1 MVIQFNAQNTNRP
14 VTGPGN
20 QADDPGNRGAS
31 LKNGS
36 MFAGNTNLP
45 SMTDQKRDSARKQA
59 MKIVSDAYDGERKLD
74 ATMQGIRDKVSA
86 LKEENHGYMKEI
98 QANEERIS
106 ELADMYGIDPES
118 EEQKDLELLHK
129 RSMAENKLETEPFT
143 KEDMERLA
151 QLDRQG
157 LTEYQERALEIY
169 KMNDTMQH
177 SINDNNAL
185 IKGNNAA
192 IENMKIERLK
202 TDPIGEAME
211 AAEDIMDAAS
221 EEIKAM
227 IVKDSME
234 HIEEKAEEE
243 KEKAEER
250 AEQKEEEEEKLQAA
264 KERKEELDELVEK
277 AKENNEEAWPESER
291 AKKAGKTI
299 IENASDMAQLSEQAA
314 SSVPQDQVNAEIQN
328 ILNKLN
334 LLPEDIKGA
343 KVDDML

>member
-1 MVIQFNAQNTNRP
+1 MVIQFNTQNMNRA
-14 VTGPGN
+14 VSKSGN
-20 QADDPGNRGAS
+20 QADISGNRESS
-31 LKNGS
+31 LKSGS

-45 SMTDQKRDSARKQA
+45 SMIDQKRDSARKQA
-59 MKIVSDAYDGERKLD
+59 MKIVSDAFSGERKLD
-74 ATMQGIRDKVSA
+74 GTMQGIRDKVSA
-86 LKEENHGYMKEI
+86 LKEENYGYTKEI

-143 KEDMERLA
+143 KEEMERLA
-151 QLDRQG
+151 ELDKKG

-185 IKGNNAA
+185 IEGNNAA

-202 TDPIGEAME
+202 TNPIGEAMD

-221 EEIKAM
+221 DEIKSM
-227 IVKDSME
+227 IVKDSMQ

-250 AEQKEEEEEKLQAA
+250 AEQKEEEEEKLEAA

-277 AKENNEEAWPESER
+277 AKENNEQAELESER
-291 AKKAGKTI
+291 AKKASKNI
-299 IENASDMAQLSEQAA
+299 IENASDMAQLSEQATA
-314 SSVPQDQVNAEIQN
+314 SVPQDQVNTEIQN
-328 ILNKLN
+328 ILNKLS
-334 LLPEDIKGA
+334 LLPEDIKGV
-343 KVDDML
+343 KVDDLL

>member
-1 MVIQFNAQNTNRP
+1 MVIQFNTQNMNRA
-14 VTGPGN
+14 VSKSGN
-20 QADDPGNRGAS
+20 QADISGNRESS
-31 LKNGS
+31 LKSGS

-45 SMTDQKRDSARKQA
+45 SMIDQKRDSARKQA
-59 MKIVSDAYDGERKLD
+59 MKIVSDAFSGERKLD

-86 LKEENHGYMKEI
+86 LKEENYGYTKEI

-143 KEDMERLA
+143 KEEMERLA
-151 QLDRQG
+151 ELDKQG

-185 IKGNNAA
+185 IEGNNAA

-202 TDPIGEAME
+202 TNPIGEAMD

-221 EEIKAM
+221 DEIKSM
-227 IVKDSME
+227 IVKDSMQ

-250 AEQKEEEEEKLQAA
+250 AEQKEEEEEKLEAA

-277 AKENNEEAWPESER
+277 AKENNEEVWLESER
-291 AKKAGKTI
+291 AKKASKNI
-299 IENASDMAQLSEQAA
+299 IENASDMAQLSEQATA
-314 SSVPQDQVNAEIQN
+314 SVPQDQVNTEIQN
-328 ILNKLN
+328 ILNKLS
-334 LLPEDIKGA
+334 LLPEDIKGV
-343 KVDDML
+343 KVDDLL

>member
-1 MVIQFNAQNTNRP
+1 MVIQFNTQNMNRA
-14 VTGPGN
+14 VSKSGN
-20 QADDPGNRGAS
+20 QADISGNRESS
-31 LKNGS
+31 LKSGS

-45 SMTDQKRDSARKQA
+45 SMIDQKRDSARKQA
-59 MKIVSDAYDGERKLD
+59 MKIVSDAFSGERKLD

-86 LKEENHGYMKEI
+86 LKEENYGYTKEI

-143 KEDMERLA
+143 KEEMERLA
-151 QLDRQG
+151 ELDKQG

-185 IKGNNAA
+185 IEGNNAA

-202 TDPIGEAME
+202 TNPIGEAMD
-211 AAEDIMDAAS
+211 AAEDIMDATS
-221 EEIKAM
+221 DEIKSM
-227 IVKDSME
+227 IVKDSMQ

-250 AEQKEEEEEKLQAA
+250 AEQKEEEEEKLEAA

-277 AKENNEEAWPESER
+277 AKENNEQAEMESER
-291 AKKAGKTI
+291 AKKASKNI
-299 IENASDMAQLSEQAA
+299 IENASDMAQLSEQATA
-314 SSVPQDQVNAEIQN
+314 SVPQDQVNTEIQN
-328 ILNKLN
+328 ILNKLS
-334 LLPEDIKGA
+334 LLPEDIKGV
-343 KVDDML
+343 KVDDLL

>member
-1 MVIQFNAQNTNRP
+1 MVIQFNTQNMNSSITGSEDQANNRK
-14 VTGPGN
+14 
-20 QADDPGNRGAS
+20 GAS

-45 SMTDQKRDSARKQA
+45 SMIDQKRDSARKQA
-59 MKIVSDAYDGERKLD
+59 MKIVSDAFDGERKLD

-86 LKEENHGYMKEI
+86 LKEENYGYTKEI

-129 RSMAENKLETEPFT
+129 RSMRENKLETEPFT

-151 QLDRQG
+151 ELDKQG
-157 LTEYQERALEIY
+157 LTEYQERAIEIY

-185 IKGNNAA
+185 IEGNNAA

-211 AAEDIMDAAS
+211 AAEDIMEAAS
-221 EEIKAM
+221 DEIKSM
-227 IVKDSME
+227 IVKDSMQ

-243 KEKAEER
+243 KEKAEEK
-250 AEQKEEEEEKLQAA
+250 AEQKEEEEEKLEAA

-277 AKENNEEAWPESER
+277 AKENNEQAELESER
-291 AKKAGKTI
+291 AKKAGKNI
-299 IENASDMAQLSEQAA
+299 IEKASDMAQLSGHAVA
-314 SSVPQDQVNAEIQN
+314 SVLQDQVNTEIQN

-334 LLPEDIKGA
+334 LLPEDIKGS
-343 KVDDML
+343 KVDDLL

>member
-1 MVIQFNAQNTNRP
+1 MVIQFNTQNMNRA
-14 VTGPGN
+14 VSKSGN
-20 QADDPGNRGAS
+20 LADISGNRESS
-31 LKNGS
+31 LKSGS

-45 SMTDQKRDSARKQA
+45 SMIDQKRDSARKQA
-59 MKIVSDAYDGERKLD
+59 MKIVSDAFSGERKLD

-86 LKEENHGYMKEI
+86 LKEENYGYTKEI

-143 KEDMERLA
+143 KEEMERLA
-151 QLDRQG
+151 ELDKQG

-185 IKGNNAA
+185 IEGNNAA

-202 TDPIGEAME
+202 TNPIGEAMD

-221 EEIKAM
+221 DEIKSM
-227 IVKDSME
+227 IVKDSMQ

-250 AEQKEEEEEKLQAA
+250 AEQKEEEEEKLEAA

-277 AKENNEEAWPESER
+277 AKENNEEVWPESER
-291 AKKAGKTI
+291 AKKASKNI
-299 IENASDMAQLSEQAA
+299 IENASDMAQLSEQATA
-314 SSVPQDQVNAEIQN
+314 SVPQDQVNTEIQN
-328 ILNKLN
+328 ILNKLS
-334 LLPEDIKGA
+334 LLPEDIKGV
-343 KVDDML
+343 KVDDLL